1 MNRRVASPR
10 LVGRLDEVTALGDA
24 LTRAIKGD
32 GSTVI
37 VTGEAGIGKT
47 RLVSAVADDAA
58 GRGFL
63 VLSGGCVELGE
74 DGVPLA
80 PVAEALRR
88 LRDQVGV
95 AGLVEMLGTAVPEL
109 GALVP
114 GLVTDDTAVDSQPV
128 PPGRLLELLLGLLE
142 HLASSAPVLFV
153 IEDLHW
159 ADRSTLDLLVFLERN
174 LSGPVVL
181 LATLR
186 SDELHR
192 RHPLRPVLAELIRSG
207 APTRVDLLPFTRR
220 ELADQV
226 EAITGAAP
234 HDDVLEALYRRCEG
248 NPLFAEELLAATTER
263 PDQLPSTLRDIL
275 MGRIS
280 HLPDVDQ
287 QTLRLAAAVGIRVDD
302 GLLHR
307 IGSGPEGELDESL
320 RRLVDDN
327 LLEPAA
333 DGEGYCFRHALLQ
346 EIVYDELLPGERR
359 RIHAEIAREL
369 TNQAAGGAIAAA
381 AVAHHWYRA
390 RNLPAALVASVEAG
404 LAAERV
410 PAPAESVRH
419 FERALELWDAVP
431 DADDLASLDHV
442 QLLAHAAEQENLIG
456 NFARSIAHIRLA
468 LDQIDPA
475 VDPITAGLLHERLG
489 RFLWTADQDGLPD
502 HVRALELVPAEPPSA
517 ERARVLAGYAQIL
530 MLNGSLAQSA
540 EVAADAVEI
549 ARTVGAIQAEG
560 HALNTLGT
568 VLIPQGRVDEGM
580 ECLERSRQIAH
591 DIGNLD
597 DMARACVNLTH
608 SLSVLGRWDEL
619 IVEGEAGV
627 EWARR
632 VGQDRTC
639 GVYVESNLLDAL
651 VARGRW
657 DEAAERSAS
666 LPTRLPIGYWEYFTG
681 GSVLA
686 DRGDFV
692 RAREI
697 AERLVDVPDDGT
709 AMLQGLTDH
718 VVGAMALAIWT
729 GEPEQARSLMDLGLV
744 HIPDPFLFWRG
755 GELFWR

>member
-1 MNRRVASPR
+1 
-10 LVGRLDEVTALGDA
+10 
-24 LTRAIKGD
+24 
-32 GSTVI
+32 
-37 VTGEAGIGKT
+37 
-47 RLVSAVADDAA
+47 
-58 GRGFL
+58 
-63 VLSGGCVELGE
+63 
-74 DGVPLA
+74 
-80 PVAEALRR
+80 
-88 LRDQVGV
+88 
-95 AGLVEMLGTAVPEL
+95 
-109 GALVP
+109 
-114 GLVTDDTAVDSQPV
+114 
-128 PPGRLLELLLGLLE
+128 
-142 HLASSAPVLFV
+142 
-153 IEDLHW
+153 
-159 ADRSTLDLLVFLERN
+159 
-174 LSGPVVL
+174 
-181 LATLR
+181 
-186 SDELHR
+186 
-192 RHPLRPVLAELIRSG
+192 
-207 APTRVDLLPFTRR
+207 
-220 ELADQV
+220 
-226 EAITGAAP
+226 
-234 HDDVLEALYRRCEG
+234 
-248 NPLFAEELLAATTER
+248 
-263 PDQLPSTLRDIL
+263 
-275 MGRIS
+275 
-280 HLPDVDQ
+280 
-287 QTLRLAAAVGIRVDD
+287 
-302 GLLHR
+302 
-307 IGSGPEGELDESL
+307 
-320 RRLVDDN
+320 
-327 LLEPAA
+327 
-333 DGEGYCFRHALLQ
+333 
-346 EIVYDELLPGERR
+346 
-359 RIHAEIAREL
+359 
-369 TNQAAGGAIAAA
+369 
-381 AVAHHWYRA
+381 
-390 RNLPAALVASVEAG
+390 
-404 LAAERV
+404 
-410 PAPAESVRH
+410 
-419 FERALELWDAVP
+419 
-431 DADDLASLDHV
+431 
-442 QLLAHAAEQENLIG
+442 
-456 NFARSIAHIRLA
+456 IAHIRLA
-468 LDQIDPA
+468 LDLLDPT
-475 VDPITAGLLHERLG
+475 VEPVTAGLLHERLG

-729 GEPEQARSLMDLGLV
+729 GEPEQARHLMELGLAS
-744 HIPDPFLFWRG
+744 IPDPFLIWRG
-755 GELFWR
+755 GELFWRALWAEADLAARARGARDVEAERTARAAAAAWFERAQRVASGPLDGVLPSPSLLVHLTLCEAERARVDEQDHPDDWQRAIDAVDRFGLRFQGAYGRFRLVESLLRTGGDRARAAAELEAARDAAAALGAGPLASEIDALARRSRLLVAGPDDVDPDEGDDDAAAAFGLSPRELQVLRLVAEGATNRQVAEQLFISPKTASVHVSNILAKLGVASRGEAAAVAHRLGVTTES